1 MRPKNIADDRERINR
16 QLKQMQ
22 RREEVRAM
30 ERVRDRI
37 LAEIDAEA
45 YLT

>member
-22 RREEVRAM
+22 RKEDA
-30 ERVRDRI
+30 RVIKRVLDQ
-37 LAEIDAEA
+37 IDAEA
-45 YLT
+45 SLA